1 MELGTGEAESLRLK
15 VVLVSENYD
24 DRRWE
29 TDIIQWYIQK
39 RIQCRYTVY
48 GHDEP

>member
-1 MELGTGEAESLRLK
+1 MDLVGTGEAESLRLK

-29 TDIIQWYIQK
+29 TDNIHRYIQK
-39 RIQCRYTVY
+39 QCLYT
-48 GHDEP
+48 EP